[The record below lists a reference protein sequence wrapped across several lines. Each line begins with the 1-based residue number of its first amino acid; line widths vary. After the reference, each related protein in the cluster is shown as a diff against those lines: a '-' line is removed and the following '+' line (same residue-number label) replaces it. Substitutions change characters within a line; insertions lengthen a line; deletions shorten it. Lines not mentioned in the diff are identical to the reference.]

1 MSLQKNDLV
10 GFWAAQGQVSWLIVN
25 AVRGFLGVGTCIAI
39 Q

>member
-10 GFWAAQGQVSWLIVN
+10 GFYAAQRQVSWLIVSG
-25 AVRGFLGVGTCIAI
+25 ARGFLGVGTCIAI